1 MKRRAIAT
9 WKGGPR
15 AGEGTVSTGSGTFQN
30 ILFTA
35 GTSTDGFPCTCPSEM
50 LAAAAASCV
59 SLMVARELAL
69 TRIPADHVTTTAD
82 VEIVE
87 TPGGWKVTG
96 VQMKVAAAVEGVDE
110 RIFHD
115 AIERARGN
123 CAISNALQVPIK
135 LEVDIAT
142 AKAAD

>member
-50 LAAAAASCV
+50 LAAAASSCV
-59 SLMVARELAL
+59 SLMIARELAL
-69 TRIPADHVTTTAD
+69 TRIPTDHVTTTAE

-87 TPGGWKVTG
+87 TPGGWTVTG
-96 VQMKVAAAVEGVDE
+96 IAMRVAAAVQGVDE
-110 RIFHD
+110 HKFHE
-115 AIERARGN
+115 AIERARRN

>member
-1 MKRRAIAT
+1 MKRRAVAT

-15 AGEGTVSTGSGTFQN
+15 AGEGTVTTGSGTIQN
-30 ILFTA
+30 LLFTA

-59 SLMVARELAL
+59 SLMIARELAQ
-69 TRIPADHVTTTAD
+69 TSIPTDHVTTTAEL
-82 VEIVE
+82 EIVE
-87 TPGGWKVTG
+87 TPAGWTVKG
-96 VQMKVAAAVEGVDE
+96 IAMRVAAAVGEVDE
-110 RIFHD
+110 REFHQ

-123 CAISNALQVPIK
+123 CAISNALQVPIS
-135 LEVDIAT
+135 LQVDLAS

>member
-59 SLMVARELAL
+59 SLMVARELSL
-69 TRIPADHVTTTAD
+69 ERLPAGHVTTTAE

-87 TPGGWKVTG
+87 TPAGWTVTG
-96 VQMKVAAAVEGVDE
+96 VQMKVAAAVEEVDE
-110 RIFHD
+110 RKFHD
-115 AIERARGN
+115 AIERARRN
-123 CAISNALQVPIK
+123 CAISNALQVPIQLK
-135 LEVDIAT
+135 VEIET